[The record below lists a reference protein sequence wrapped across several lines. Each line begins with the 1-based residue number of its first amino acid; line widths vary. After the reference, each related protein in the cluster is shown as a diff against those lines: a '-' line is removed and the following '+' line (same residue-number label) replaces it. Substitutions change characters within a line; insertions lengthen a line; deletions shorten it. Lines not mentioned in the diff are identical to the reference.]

1 MTPNSLYIIILNVYL
16 VFWGPSNL
24 EILCGRTA
32 CTGPRTPLHGPAPA
46 ELERPRCRQ
55 IWSGR
60 APRGGRSRRG
70 AGAGGRHGEARRAE
84 ESGAGAPRAA
94 AGAGGWGAARAAE
107 QEGGAA
113 RAAEQE
119 GKVRER

>member
-1 MTPNSLYIIILNVYL
+1 MAAL
-16 VFWGPSNL
+16 
-24 EILCGRTA
+24 
-32 CTGPRTPLHGPAPA
+32 APD
-46 ELERPRCRQ
+46 LERTHPVRRPDQ
-55 IWSGR
+55 EVV
-60 APRGGRSRRG
+60 GGR
-70 AGAGGRHGEARRAE
+70 AGAGGRHGEACRAE

-119 GKVRER
+119 GKVRE